1 MSLLT
6 THHLTKF
13 YGADEIFSDI
23 SVEIPHKS
31 RIALVGPNGAGK
43 TTLLHLL
50 IGLDIPTEGT
60 LSKAKDTRIAY
71 LPQRP
76 ELAGTH
82 TLWEEQLNA
91 FTDLRRIETE
101 LHDLAE
107 QMADPNLHDAALEK
121 YTVLQTE
128 FEHRNGYTYETRIR
142 MVLTGVGFREEDYH
156 TPLPQLSG
164 GQKTRAML
172 ARLLL
177 EEPDMLVLDEP
188 TNHLDIQAVEWLED
202 FLQSFPGAV
211 LAVSH
216 DRYFMD
222 NFATTV
228 WEMEFGRLTTYRGNY
243 SHYLRQRED
252 RDERL
257 QKEYDAQQAFVGKEM
272 DYIRKHMGSRWTAQ
286 AKGRLKKLETMQ
298 KRGKL
303 LEGGARHRQTM
314 HLRIQESHRSGN
326 IVLRTKN
333 LAVGYPD
340 DELPLFY
347 APDMTLLRGET
358 AAIIGP
364 NGAGKSTLLKTLI
377 GQLTPLAG
385 EVTQG
390 AGVKIGYFAQ
400 AHEELS
406 SSNTLVDEIYRIKP
420 MPLSEARN
428 YLGMFLFSGD
438 DVFRTVD
445 TLSGG
450 ERGRVALAKLAL
462 GGANVL
468 LLDEPTNHLDIDSQ
482 EILQAVLEDFNGTIL
497 LVSHDRYLVDALAS
511 QIWDVNSGKM
521 TVYSG
526 SYREYVAYRNQQKAT
541 PPTNSNGSSR
551 RQAAQ
556 YAEKIHGMTPAQLK
570 KRIAEIEKHIETLEN
585 KMKEIEL
592 AIETASTSGD
602 TRNVKTLGEQY
613 TQTEQALETA
623 MEEWGMLAQA

>member
-6 THHLTKF
+6 THNLTKF
-13 YGADEIFSDI
+13 YGADEIFSDVSI
-23 SVEIPHKS
+23 EIPHKA

-50 IGLDIPTEGT
+50 IGLDIPTQGT
-60 LSKAKDTRIAY
+60 ISKAKDVRTAY

-76 ELAGTH
+76 ELAGSH
-82 TLWEEQLNA
+82 TLWEEQLHA
-91 FTDLRRIETE
+91 FTDLRQMEAE
-101 LHDLAE
+101 LNELAQ
-107 QMADPNLHDAALEK
+107 QMADPDLHDAALEK
-121 YTVLQTE
+121 YTTLQAE
-128 FEHRNGYTYETRIR
+128 FDHRGGYTYETRIR
-142 MVLTGVGFREEDYH
+142 MVLTGVGFREEDYQ

-177 EEPDMLVLDEP
+177 EEPDVLVLDEP

-222 NFATTV
+222 NFATTI
-228 WEMEFGRLTTYRGNY
+228 WEMEFGRLTMYRGNY
-243 SHYLRQRED
+243 SHYVRQREA

-257 QKEYDAQQAFVGKEM
+257 QKEYDAQQAFISKEM

-286 AKGRLKKLETMQ
+286 AKGRLKKLETLQ

-303 LEGGARHRQTM
+303 LEGGVRHRQTM
-314 HLRIQESHRSGN
+314 HLRIQEAHRSGN

-340 DELPLFY
+340 DEVPLFY
-347 APDMTLLRGET
+347 APDLTLMRGET

-377 GQLTPLAG
+377 GQLAPLAG
-385 EVTQG
+385 EVQHG
-390 AGVKIGYFAQ
+390 AGVNIGYFAQ
-400 AHEELS
+400 AHEGLNS
-406 SSNTLVDEIYRIKP
+406 ANTIMDEIYSVKP
-420 MPLSEARN
+420 MPQSEARN
-428 YLGMFLFSGD
+428 YLGTFLFSGD
-438 DVFRTVD
+438 DVFRTID

-468 LLDEPTNHLDIDSQ
+468 LLDEPTNHLDIDSR

-511 QIWDVNSGKM
+511 QIWDVNNGKM

-526 SYREYVAYRNQQKAT
+526 TYREYVTWRNQQKALAAQA
-541 PPTNSNGSSR
+541 NANGGAR

-556 YAEKIHGMTPAQLK
+556 YAEKVHGMNPDQLK
-570 KRIAEIEKHIETLEN
+570 KRITALEKHIETLEQ
-585 KMKEIEL
+585 KMKDLEL
-592 AIETASTSGD
+592 AIETASTAGD
-602 TRNVKTLGEQY
+602 AARVAALGEEY
-613 TQTEQALETA
+613 TQTEQTLETA
-623 MEEWGMLAQA
+623 LEEWGMLAE

>member
-1 MSLLT
+1 M
-6 THHLTKF
+6 H
-13 YGADEIFSDI
+13 
-23 SVEIPHKS
+23 
-31 RIALVGPNGAGK
+31 
-43 TTLLHLL
+43 
-50 IGLDIPTEGT
+50 
-60 LSKAKDTRIAY
+60 
-71 LPQRP
+71 
-76 ELAGTH
+76 
-82 TLWEEQLNA
+82 
-91 FTDLRRIETE
+91 
-101 LHDLAE
+101 
-107 QMADPNLHDAALEK
+107 
-121 YTVLQTE
+121 
-128 FEHRNGYTYETRIR
+128 
-142 MVLTGVGFREEDYH
+142 
-156 TPLPQLSG
+156 
-164 GQKTRAML
+164 
-172 ARLLL
+172 
-177 EEPDMLVLDEP
+177 
-188 TNHLDIQAVEWLED
+188 
-202 FLQSFPGAV
+202 
-211 LAVSH
+211 
-216 DRYFMD
+216 
-222 NFATTV
+222 
-228 WEMEFGRLTTYRGNY
+228 
-243 SHYLRQRED
+243 
-252 RDERL
+252 
-257 QKEYDAQQAFVGKEM
+257 
-272 DYIRKHMGSRWTAQ
+272 
-286 AKGRLKKLETMQ
+286 

-303 LEGGARHRQTM
+303 LEGGARHRQSM

-347 APDMTLLRGET
+347 APDITLLRGET

-377 GQLTPLAG
+377 GQLAPLAG
-385 EVTQG
+385 ETMQG

-400 AHEELS
+400 AHEELT

-462 GGANVL
+462 GGANLL

-526 SYREYVAYRNQQKAT
+526 TYREYVAYRNQQKAA
-541 PPTNSNGSSR
+541 SQISINGSAK

-556 YAEKIHGMTPAQLK
+556 YAEKVHGMTPAQLK
-570 KRIAEIEKHIETLEN
+570 KRIADIEKHIETLEH

-592 AIETASTSGD
+592 SLETASTAGD
-602 TRNVKTLGEQY
+602 TRKVKTLGEQY

-623 MEEWGMLAQA
+623 LEEWGMLAE

>member
-6 THHLTKF
+6 THNLTKF
-13 YGADEIFSDI
+13 YGAEEIFSDI
-23 SVEIPHKS
+23 SVEIPHKA
-31 RIALVGPNGAGK
+31 RVALVGPNGAGK

-50 IGLDIPTEGT
+50 IGLDISTEG
-60 LSKAKDTRIAY
+60 SINKAKDTRLAY

-82 TLWEEQLNA
+82 TLWEEQLHA
-91 FTDLRRIETE
+91 FTDLRQMEAE
-101 LHDLAE
+101 LHELAQ
-107 QMADPNLHDAALEK
+107 QMADPTLHDAALEK
-121 YTVLQTE
+121 YTALQAE

-177 EEPDMLVLDEP
+177 EEPDVLVLDEP

-222 NFATTV
+222 NFATTI
-228 WEMEFGRLTTYRGNY
+228 WEMEFGRLTMYRGNY
-243 SHYLRQRED
+243 SHYVRQHED

-257 QKEYDAQQAFVGKEM
+257 QKEYDAQQAFVSKEM

-303 LEGGARHRQTM
+303 LEGGARHRQSM

-347 APDMTLLRGET
+347 APDITLLRGET

-377 GQLTPLAG
+377 GQLAPLAG
-385 EVTQG
+385 ETMQG

-400 AHEELS
+400 AHEELT

-462 GGANVL
+462 GGANLL

-526 SYREYVAYRNQQKAT
+526 TYREYVAYRNQQKAA
-541 PPTNSNGSSR
+541 SQISINGSAK

-556 YAEKIHGMTPAQLK
+556 YAEKVHGMTPAQLK
-570 KRIAEIEKHIETLEN
+570 KRIADIEKHIETLEH

-592 AIETASTSGD
+592 SLETASTAGD
-602 TRNVKTLGEQY
+602 TRKVKTLGEQY

-623 MEEWGMLAQA
+623 LEEWGMLAE